1 MINYPGVFFDVVILL
16 LWLFR
21 CDFEKFLAHYFCGN
35 LVDFRFL
42 DIKSK
47 VFENQPELGE

>member
-1 MINYPGVFFDVVILL
+1 MILRNFWRIIFAEIWLIL
-16 LWLFR
+16 
-21 CDFEKFLAHYFCGN
+21 D
-35 LVDFRFL
+35 FL